1 MAGPGHS
8 RLSVQNEEGLV
19 RQAQKGNPE
28 AFAQLFE
35 AHFDSLYRYIALK
48 VGNRADAEDLTQQTF
63 LKALESIGSY
73 RWRGLPF
80 SSWLFRIAHNQTV
93 DYYRKRSKEQN
104 IPLDETRALA
114 SDDPASLAEQRI
126 TLSQLAVAC
135 QQLTEAQREVI
146 YLRFGNEMSVAET
159 AKIMGKREGAVK
171 VLQHDAVKKLR
182 KIFEARNGD
191 TSG

>member
-1 MAGPGHS
+1 M
-8 RLSVQNEEGLV
+8 QNEEELV
-19 RQAQKGNPE
+19 RQAQKGKPE

-35 AHFDSLYRYIALK
+35 AHFDNLYRYIMLK

-80 SSWLFRIAHNQTV
+80 SSWLFRIAHNQAV

-104 IPLDETRALA
+104 VPLDETRALA

-126 TLSQLAVAC
+126 TLAQLAVAC
-135 QQLTEAQREVI
+135 RQLTEAQREVI
-146 YLRFGNEMSVAET
+146 YLRFSSEMSVAET
-159 AKIMGKREGAVK
+159 AKIMGKKEGAVK

-182 KIFEARNGD
+182 KIFEAKDGEV
-191 TSG
+191 SG

>member
-1 MAGPGHS
+1 M
-8 RLSVQNEEGLV
+8 QNEKELV
-19 RQAQKGNPE
+19 RQAQRGKPE

-35 AHFDSLYRYIALK
+35 AHFDNIYRYVLLK

-80 SSWLFRIAHNQTV
+80 SSWLFRIAHNQAV
-93 DYYRKRSKEQN
+93 DYYRKRSKELN
-104 IPLDETRALA
+104 IPLDEARTLA
-114 SDDPASLAEQRI
+114 SDDPAALAEQRI
-126 TLSQLAVAC
+126 TVAQLAIAC
-135 QQLTEAQREVI
+135 QQLTEAQQEVI
-146 YLRFGNEMSVAET
+146 YLRFGSEMSVAET

-182 KIFEARNGD
+182 KIFESKNGD
-191 TSG
+191 TGG